1 MPELSTQS
9 KKLQWKWVGISVLLY
24 AVFYLLPLLI
34 LMRMDNP
41 IGAAWLFAGIIV
53 IAAIAGYLSEG
64 VTIVE
69 PAIASA
75 GLILLFF
82 IATMVFIPRQVDMI
96 RAVIPMA
103 FVMAGVFLLSVL
115 GAWLGERAQKLW
127 RTKPSE
133 SAQPQ

>member
-127 RTKPSE
+127 KTRPSE